1 MCSSV
6 ACRMWFPLLG
16 PLSWTTPLRLWT
28 LRSLGSSI
36 DEAHIYNSMDRKKGM
51 STDHRLLRRHTVVWN
66 LPHVH
71 KIGPTFRWG
80 HLKAKSI
87 SRNPF
92 FKIFLPSEMFV
103 LALLTELLVLV
114 YFRVLR
120 VPLFFKCKCICV
132 LSSIA
137 QDVTEST
144 LVANTWQYENGSIFV
159 LDALSFTKFKTP
171 VY

>member
-16 PLSWTTPLRLWT
+16 PLSWTTPQRHWT

-36 DEAHIYNSMDRKKGM
+36 DDAHIYNSMDRKKGM

-66 LPHVH
+66 LPRVH
-71 KIGPTFRWG
+71 EIGPAFQWG

-87 SRNPF
+87 SRNLF

-114 YFRVLR
+114 YFRVL
-120 VPLFFKCKCICV
+120 CICRCFFSV
-132 LSSIA
+132 SNLSVSPFSIR
-137 QDVTEST
+137 SPKCH
-144 LVANTWQYENGSIFV
+144 WIHFSG
-159 LDALSFTKFKTP
+159 
-171 VY
+171 